1 MMVKESQHIELKES
15 WRDEFL
21 KTLSAFAN
29 TAGGRLYVGIRDDGS
44 IYGIDNITKL
54 LEDLPNKITNI
65 LGLRANVRERKK
77 NNLKYIEI
85 KVTKSPYPISYHGRF
100 YVRSGSVTQELRGN
114 ALQHFLLTA
123 NNLTW
128 DEITVPDASW
138 DEIDE
143 GTVQLFIH
151 KAVNANRIPLDMI
164 NSGNIRDLFERL
176 GLSKNG
182 LLTRAALLLF
192 SKAPTRHFLL
202 AVCKIGRFNGHS
214 HTDLK
219 TDDVIECPLF
229 QMPDRIMEVLIA
241 KYLQKNFTYSGLQ
254 RIETLEYPE
263 IALREAILNA
273 IIHRDYG
280 GNTFFTIKIFDN
292 GLELWNEGELMF
304 PLDIESLKKQHL
316 SRLRNKLMAN
326 VFYRSGQ
333 IESWGRGTLK
343 MLETAQADEYPEPE
357 FESFENGILVE
368 FKKKV
373 FETEQQSK
381 SITEIKYAD
390 KILKLIGENP
400 NITIKKMAQQFS
412 MSDRNMKRILM
423 ELADAKIID
432 RNGSNRSGTWI
443 IIKDITKVS
452 L

>member
-1 MMVKESQHIELKES
+1 MTKKESQHIEFKES

-29 TAGGRLYVGIRDDGS
+29 TAGGHLFAGIRDDGS
-44 IYGIDNITKL
+44 VCGISNTTKL

-65 LGLRANVRERKK
+65 LGIRANVYERKK

-85 KVTKSPYPISYHGRF
+85 EVSKSPYPISYHGSF
-100 YVRSGSVTQELRGN
+100 YVRSGSVTQELKGN

-128 DEITVPDASW
+128 DEITVPNVSW

-143 GTVQLFIH
+143 GTVRLFVR
-151 KAVNANRIPLDMI
+151 KAIQANRLPLDV
-164 NSGNIRDLFERL
+164 NENNTQDLFERL
-176 GLSKNG
+176 GLSQNG

-192 SKAPTRHFLL
+192 SKRPTRYFLL
-202 AVCKIGRFNGHS
+202 AVCKIGRFSGNS
-214 HTDLK
+214 HIDLV

-229 QMPDRIMEVLIA
+229 QMPDRIMELLIA
-241 KYLQKNFTYSGLQ
+241 KYMQKNFTYSGLQ

-280 GNTFFTIKIFDN
+280 GNTFFTIKVFDDSM
-292 GLELWNEGELMF
+292 ELWNEGELMF
-304 PLDIESLKKQHL
+304 PLDIKSLKKQHL

-343 MLETAQADEYPEPE
+343 MMDDARKGEYPLPE
-357 FESFENGILVE
+357 FADFEDGMLVK
-368 FKKKV
+368 FDKKIFNK
-373 FETEQQSK
+373 EQQISDI
-381 SITEIKYAD
+381 SEIKYAD
-390 KILKLIGENP
+390 EVLKLIRENLQ
-400 NITIKKMAQQFS
+400 ITNKEMATRLS
-412 MSDRNMKRILM
+412 MSDRNIRRILT
-423 ELADAKIID
+423 ELVDAKIID
-432 RNGSNRSGTWI
+432 RIGSKRSGIWLI
-443 IIKDITKVS
+443 IGDNTENDNK
-452 L
+452 